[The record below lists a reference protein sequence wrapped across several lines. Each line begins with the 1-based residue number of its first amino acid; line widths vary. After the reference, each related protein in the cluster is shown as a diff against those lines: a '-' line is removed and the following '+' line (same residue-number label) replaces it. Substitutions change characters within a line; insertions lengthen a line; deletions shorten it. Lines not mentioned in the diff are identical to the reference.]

1 MTSARN
7 NLLVCLALLA
17 LWQIAYWAIGDLA
30 LRPPL
35 DTVRKALALV
45 ASDGFASHLAETLRA
60 FALALGIA
68 VTAGVALGF
77 CLGMNRL
84 AGEAGEP
91 LLVSFYSLPKITLYP
106 IVLLIFGIG
115 MPSKVAFG
123 AIHGIMPIA
132 IFTLGAL
139 RNLPAVLGR
148 TSRALRLTR
157 WQSAWTVLFPA
168 ARPEILTGLRLGF
181 SLTLIGTL
189 LGEMFASQ
197 RGIGFLLMQAIG
209 LHDTDLIMALT
220 LLIVGFAI
228 TASMTLLALDK
239 HLRHGA
245 G

>member
-7 NLLVCLALLA
+7 NLLVILALIA
-17 LWQIAYWAIGDLA
+17 LWQLAYWAIGDLA

-35 DTVRKALALV
+35 DTLRKAAALI
-45 ASDGFASHLAETLRA
+45 ASEGFTAHLAETMRA

-68 VTAGVALGF
+68 VVVGVGLGF
-77 CLGMNRL
+77 CLGMSRL
-84 AGEAGEP
+84 AGEVGEP

-115 MPSKVAFG
+115 MPSKIAFG
-123 AIHGIMPIA
+123 ALHGIMPIA

-139 RNLPAVLGR
+139 RNLPPVLGR
-148 TSRALRLTR
+148 TSRALRLSR
-157 WQSAWTVLFPA
+157 WQSAWTVLLPA
-168 ARPEILTGLRLGF
+168 ARPEIFTGLRLGF

-220 LLIVGFAI
+220 LLIVAFAI
-228 TASMTLLALDK
+228 TASMALLAVDK
-239 HLRHGA
+239 RLRHGA
-245 G
+245 A